1 MTKKGFRNVTLKDG
15 THARLTEVSNILR
28 LSRPDTVNSL
38 VESFLLKHQEQEE
51 LKELTESATS

>member
-1 MTKKGFRNVTLKDG
+1 VTLKDG
-15 THARLTEVSNILR
+15 THARLTEVSNILG

-51 LKELTESATS
+51 LKELTESATLE